1 MNASSS
7 LTQGNIF
14 RALIRFSLPVLL
26 ALVLQA
32 LYGAVDLAVVGKFAE
47 TTDTSGVATGS
58 MLLHTL
64 TCAVTGMAMGI
75 TVLVGEYIGR
85 REPEEAGRAVGTGI
99 FLSAVMAVVL
109 SLVLILLAEPLARL
123 MQCPEEAFAKAVSYI
138 RICGGGAVFIIAY
151 NLLGSIFRGLGDSRT
166 PLITVFIACI
176 VNIAG
181 DLLLVWGF
189 HMGASGAALATVL
202 AQAISVVASL
212 VLIRRMD
219 LPFQFHA
226 SWIRPDPALLAAEL
240 RLGAPIALQEVLV
253 GFSFLLIQSTVNAF
267 GVVYS
272 AAIGVGEKVCAFLM
286 LVPSAFGQSM
296 SAFVAQNMGA
306 NQPQRAKHALL
317 NGIALSL
324 TIGVCM
330 FLLSFF
336 RGDLLAQLFQPG
348 PGGDR
353 GGPELPP
360 GLRHRLSSHRGDVR
374 HGGVLQRPGADPVRD
389 GTGAHRG
396 APGAH
401 PGGTALRP
409 DPECLPLPDRSRHP
423 HVHGSA
429 DPALRDHV
437 HPAGAERQARGLP
450 LLTRQPA
457 PQQPSESNIRGADPP
472 WDPRRGF
479 PVNGLSCCRSS
490 HWHRASV
497 WGMSNALQL
506 DWMRAGLEAPARAH
520 PRAVSKALMPA
531 STAASSRSSASA
543 PAIMVRI
550 AVPKAIR
557 ETGLSRPG
565 TAPYSMSLPPVSC
578 AFPSGT
584 GALRTARMARSSK
597 RLHGVSV
604 RQGTRSISPVPF
616 PVSAPQLP
624 VPPCLFRRFPV

>member
-181 DLLLVWGF
+181 DLLLVWWF

-336 RGDLLAQLFQPG
+336 RGDLLAGFFSRDLEVIAAAQSYLRAYAIDCLLTAVMFVMVGYFNGREQTLFVMAQGLIGALLVRTPAVLLFGQIPNVSLFQI
-348 PGGDR
+348 
-353 GGPELPP
+353 
-360 GLRHRLSSHRGDVR
+360 GLAT
-374 HGGVLQRPGADPVRD
+374 P
-389 GTGAHRG
+389 
-396 APGAH
+396 
-401 PGGTALRP
+401 
-409 DPECLPLPDRSRHP
+409 
-423 HVHGSA
+423 
-429 DPALRDHV
+429 
-437 HPAGAERQARGLP
+437 
-450 LLTRQPA
+450 
-457 PQQPSESNIRGADPP
+457 
-472 WDPRRGF
+472 
-479 PVNGLSCCRSS
+479 
-490 HWHRASV
+490 
-497 WGMSNALQL
+497 M
-506 DWMRAGLEAPARAH
+506 
-520 PRAVSKALMPA
+520 
-531 STAASSRSSASA
+531 STAVQILLCVIMYIRLERKDRLAAS
-543 PAIMVRI
+543 
-550 AVPKAIR
+550 
-557 ETGLSRPG
+557 LS
-565 TAPYSMSLPPVSC
+565 
-578 AFPSGT
+578 
-584 GALRTARMARSSK
+584 
-597 RLHGVSV
+597 
-604 RQGTRSISPVPF
+604 
-616 PVSAPQLP
+616 
-624 VPPCLFRRFPV
+624 